1 MEIVI
6 FSLCLGNFVFGII
19 FGLYIFSI
27 KNKIDILDSKIDF
40 LNIKIERLESLN
52 KIKYKML
59 ESLKKHE

>member
-19 FGLYIFSI
+19 FGLLIFLI
-27 KNKIDILDSKIDF
+27 KNKIDILDS
-40 LNIKIERLESLN
+40 KIERLESLN
-52 KIKYKML
+52 KIKYKIL

>member
-59 ESLKKHE
+59 ESLKKT

>member
-19 FGLYIFSI
+19 FGLYIFLI

-40 LNIKIERLESLN
+40 LNIKIERLELLN
-52 KIKYKML
+52 KIKHKML
-59 ESLKKHE
+59 ENLKKHE